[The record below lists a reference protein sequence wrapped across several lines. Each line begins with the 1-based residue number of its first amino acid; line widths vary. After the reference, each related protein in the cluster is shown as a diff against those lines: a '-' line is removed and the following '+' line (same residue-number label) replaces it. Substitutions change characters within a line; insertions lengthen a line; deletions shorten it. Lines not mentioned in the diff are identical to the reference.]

1 VSEKPLQAVILAGG
15 LGTRL
20 RPLTEKIPKPMVE
33 VAGMPFLFWQLQDLK
48 AQGYGEVL
56 LLVAYLGEQI
66 EKYFGRGDSL
76 GLNLKYVY
84 ETEPLGTGGALKNA
98 LPMLESEFI
107 LLNGDSFLKAP
118 LAEMT
123 ASFHLGSFE
132 AMVSVYDNKIPV
144 PVIPNL
150 KTKAQKVLEYEK
162 DAGIA
167 RGFDKI
173 DSGVYVLNRLLVEAQ
188 TSVRFMLADLWAP
201 LIKTGRMGAFDVQER
216 FYDIG
221 TVERLKEFEEKVRDY
236 FPHPISC

>member
-1 VSEKPLQAVILAGG
+1 
-15 LGTRL
+15 
-20 RPLTEKIPKPMVE
+20 
-33 VAGMPFLFWQLQDLK
+33 
-48 AQGYGEVL
+48 
-56 LLVAYLGEQI
+56 
-66 EKYFGRGDSL
+66 
-76 GLNLKYVY
+76 
-84 ETEPLGTGGALKNA
+84 
-98 LPMLESEFI
+98 
-107 LLNGDSFLKAP
+107 
-118 LAEMT
+118 
-123 ASFHLGSFE
+123 
-132 AMVSVYDNKIPV
+132 MVSVYDNKIPV